1 MRIDVVSLFPDFVRQ
16 CAAVGVVG
24 RAQQRQLLQVEA
36 WNPRDY
42 TSDRHRTVDASSYG
56 GGPGMVMMI
65 EPLRATLA
73 AVRGAAPE
81 PAHVIYLSPQGPRLT
96 QGRVEALA
104 KMPRIT
110 LLCGRYE
117 GVDERLLAHEVDEEL
132 SIGDYVLSGGELA
145 AAVVIDAVGRLQE
158 GALNDALSAE
168 QDSFA
173 NGLLDCPHYAK
184 PVQDA
189 LGTVPEVLLSGDHA
203 AIARWR
209 LKQSLGRT
217 WLRRPDLLSRC
228 VLDKTSRALLDEFRR
243 EHASQALSRQNEAV
257 DD

>member
-1 MRIDVVSLFPDFVRQ
+1 MRIDVVTLFPDFVRQ

-24 RAQQRQLLQVEA
+24 RAQQRELLQVEA

-42 TSDRHRTVDASSYG
+42 TTDRHRTVDSSSYG

-73 AVRGAAPE
+73 ALRDAAPE
-81 PAHVIYLSPQGPRLT
+81 PAHVIYLSPQGTRLT

-104 KMPRIT
+104 KLPRIA

-145 AAVVIDAVGRLQE
+145 AAVIIDVVGRLQD

-168 QDSFA
+168 QDSFSD
-173 NGLLDCPHYAK
+173 GLLDCPHYTK
-184 PVQDA
+184 PVRDA

-217 WLRRPDLLSRC
+217 WLRRPDLLSQRA
-228 VLDKTSRALLDEFRR
+228 LDAESRALLDEFRR
-243 EHASQALSRQNEAV
+243 EHARQEQSRQDGAV
-257 DD
+257 E